1 MVAGN
6 RGGQAAPPLPPAAC
20 GESRTAPP
28 DRRWHT
34 AGMEPVPGL
43 DLRAPPFDL
52 LDADGQ
58 SRLSAALDL
67 AFHPAG
73 TLLVGAGQPSE
84 HVQVIAKGEV
94 VAFDRDDTGE
104 QHFADFGPGDVFGAF
119 AVITGRA
126 RHSYR
131 ARSDTLAWLLPAGVF
146 RALLASQPRFAA
158 WFHEGLAVKG
168 ALAGDR
174 DGGELAALLV
184 TRVGDAVL
192 APAHR
197 LHAATSIAEASAS
210 LRTRRVDCLLVEDP
224 DAEGLGIVTRT
235 DLLDALTRGGLPVD
249 AAIGPL
255 ASRPLRTVR
264 VEDPLFQALVLM
276 TEQHIERVVVVE
288 AGRPVG
294 TLGMAEVLAHYA
306 SHSHTISLRLA
317 RAHDL
322 DAVAD
327 AARDMTRLVR
337 QLHAQGARI
346 AYLTELVSALNTR
359 VMARLFELLVP
370 AGLRDRVAL
379 LVLGS
384 EGRREQILKTDQ
396 DNALLLADGLDW
408 PDAAATMDRFSQALA
423 GIGYPPCPGGVMA
436 SNPHWRL
443 SVSDFVARIDD
454 WRREPTGQAALDLA
468 IALDARV
475 VAGNAALFAP
485 VRAALSALG
494 RDEILLRSL
503 AAPVLAF
510 QPPLT
515 LFGSLRHASAGLD
528 LKKGALFPIVHGLRC
543 LALRHGIEH
552 RNSDDRIRA
561 LVERGALSA
570 ELGASLGQALAVVQ
584 RLRLARQLEAIDAGA
599 APDNLLH
606 PEALRRIDREL
617 LRDALRVVR
626 DFQRWLAGS
635 FHLAG

>member
-1 MVAGN
+1 
-6 RGGQAAPPLPPAAC
+6 
-20 GESRTAPP
+20 
-28 DRRWHT
+28 
-34 AGMEPVPGL
+34 MEPVPGL
-43 DLRAPPFDL
+43 DLGAPPFDL
-52 LDADGQ
+52 LDAQG
-58 SRLSAALDL
+58 RARVAAAVDL
-67 AFHPAG
+67 AFHRAG
-73 TLLVGAGQPSE
+73 TLLVTAGQPST
-84 HVQVIAKGEV
+84 HVHVIAKGQV

-104 QHFADFGPGDVFGAF
+104 RHFADFGPGDVFGAF

-131 ARSDTLAWLLPAGVF
+131 AQADTLAWLLPAEAF
-146 RALLASQPRFAA
+146 RSLLAGQPRFAA

-168 ALAGDR
+168 AMAGDR
-174 DGGELAALLV
+174 DGGELAALMA

-197 LHAATSIAEASAS
+197 LHAATSIAEASAA
-210 LRTRRVDCLLVEDP
+210 LRTRQVDCLLVEDGAAGGP
-224 DAEGLGIVTRT
+224 GIVTRT
-235 DLLDALTRGGLPVD
+235 DLLDALTRGDLP
-249 AAIGPL
+249 ATAPIGPL
-255 ASRPLRTVR
+255 ASRPLHTVR

-276 TEQHIERVVVVE
+276 TERHIERVVVVE

-322 DAVAD
+322 DGVAD

-370 AGLRDRVAL
+370 DPVRDRVAL

-396 DNALLLADGLDW
+396 DNALLLADGFDW
-408 PDAAATMDRFSQALA
+408 PEAGATMARFGEALA
-423 GIGYPPCPGGVMA
+423 RIGYPPCPGGVMA

-443 SVSDFVARIDD
+443 PVSAFVERIAD

-475 VAGNAALFAP
+475 VAGSAALFAP
-485 VRAALSALG
+485 VRAALMALG
-494 RDEILLRSL
+494 RDGILLRAL

-510 QPPLT
+510 PPPLT
-515 LFGSLRHASAGLD
+515 FFGGLRHDSHGVD
-528 LKKGALFPIVHGLRC
+528 VKKGALFPIVHGLRC

-561 LVERGALSA
+561 LVDAGALSA

-584 RLRLARQLEAIDAGA
+584 RLRLARQLEAIDAGQ

-606 PEALRRIDREL
+606 PESLRRIDREL